1 MGGELSSH
9 TFWET
14 WTNSQHT
21 QKLGVRNF
29 GKWPSSTI
37 ESCKTE
43 IQLFIVAQW
52 PWMIQCHYSDGLSPS
67 SLPSPSNF
75 QNTNLFSS
83 RKNLLTKRFTV
94 HFSWQK
100 YRVSPANL
108 GIMANFQV
116 NSSQFTMISSP
127 ISIDCFSAGDFPISK
142 LVCTGL
148 LGGTFERQG
157 HLPFVFSHKPRR
169 KS

>member
-1 MGGELSSH
+1 MDGVLSPH
-9 TFWET
+9 TYWET

-21 QKLGVRNF
+21 KKLGVRNV
-29 GKWPSSTI
+29 GEWPSSTI
-37 ESCKTE
+37 DPYKKE
-43 IQLFIVAQW
+43 IQLFMEAQW
-52 PWMIQCHYSDGLSPS
+52 PWMIQCHHSDGLSSS
-67 SLPSPSNF
+67 SLSIPSNF

-83 RKNLLTKRFTV
+83 RKNLLTKSFTV

-100 YRVSPANL
+100 YHASPATL

-116 NSSQFTMISSP
+116 NSSQFTMISIP
-127 ISIDCFSAGDFPISK
+127 IPIDCFSGGGFPISK

-148 LGGTFERQG
+148 LGETFESQD